1 MNKTELIAAV
11 AAKADVSKKDAE
23 KVINATLDAIGDALA
38 NKKDGKVTLIGFGT
52 FETRARK
59 ARTGLNPQTGE
70 KIKVPA
76 TKVASFKAGAGLKAK
91 VAKK

>member
-11 AAKADVSKKDAE
+11 AAKANVSKKDAE
-23 KVINATLDAIGDALA
+23 GVINATLDTIGDALA